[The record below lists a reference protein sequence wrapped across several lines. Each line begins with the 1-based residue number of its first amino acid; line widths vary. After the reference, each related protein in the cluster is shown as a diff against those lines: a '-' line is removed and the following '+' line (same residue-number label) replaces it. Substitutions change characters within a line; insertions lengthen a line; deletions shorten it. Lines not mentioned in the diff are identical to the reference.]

1 MKDYDN
7 RHKLWIHP
15 RTIAYQRIR
24 LDPIQFF
31 GLTVDYQQGMDIL
44 YLNLQGTRTSS
55 IATTLR
61 YHQGGMN
68 GSRM

>member
-31 GLTVDYQQGMDIL
+31 GLTADYPKGMGIP
-44 YLNLQGTRTSS
+44 YSNPRETRTSS
-55 IATTLR
+55 IATT
-61 YHQGGMN
+61 
-68 GSRM
+68 